1 MTDEA
6 MKAVRSAL
14 IDADHLAEC
23 SERLLAALNRKAGA
37 LERVDLA
44 EFGDIGAP
52 KRAAD
57 ELEAANEEVS
67 EFWRAVRS
75 ATYEYRKRAERA
87 RQAMG
92 SNIQGDRRSAATDLQ
107 EGDGA

>member
-1 MTDEA
+1 MTDETMRA
-6 MKAVRSAL
+6 ARSAL

-23 SERLLAALNRKAGA
+23 SERLLAALNRKAA

-87 RQAMG
+87 WQAMG
-92 SNIQGDRRSAATDLQ
+92 PNGQISGAGTDSAAS
-107 EGDGA
+107 DG

>member
-14 IDADHLAEC
+14 IDADHLAHC

-37 LERVDLA
+37 LERVEVADM
-44 EFGDIGAP
+44 GDAGAP
-52 KRAAD
+52 ARAAL
-57 ELEAANEEVS
+57 ELEQAEADVS
-67 EFWRAVRS
+67 EYWRAVRS
-75 ATYEYRKRAERA
+75 ATYEYQKRAERA

-92 SNIQGDRRSAATDLQ
+92 SNA
-107 EGDGA
+107 

>member
-1 MTDEA
+1 MTEET

-14 IDADHLAEC
+14 LDADHLAEC

-37 LERVDLA
+37 QDRLDVA
-44 EFGDIGAP
+44 ELGGDAEAHQ
-52 KRAAD
+52 RAED
-57 ELEAANEEVS
+57 ELEDAKAEVS

-92 SNIQGDRRSAATDLQ
+92 SNAEVSGAGTASAGLP
-107 EGDGA
+107 G